1 MRQVLR
7 LRPLSLFVLSA
18 FWTLHLLWAEDW
30 LTDVSELR
38 GLGKPAIGLGRCCE
52 AGQALQIELPS
63 FLCSP
68 GSTWCFGPKA
78 SLSLAASEAADPI
91 SPLWVAP
98 TDLQCH
104 IRSFPR
110 RKPRSTV
117 GQRVSSCRLFS
128 HECGHGRTRD
138 AGVGA
143 FDMRREEILFSSGD
157 LQKSRIRTSKHVL
170 WLL

>member
-1 MRQVLR
+1 VRQVLR

-117 GQRVSSCRLFS
+117 WGSGFRAADYSAMSV
-128 HECGHGRTRD
+128 
-138 AGVGA
+138 
-143 FDMRREEILFSSGD
+143 DMGELEMLE
-157 LQKSRIRTSKHVL
+157 LVPLT
-170 WLL
+170 